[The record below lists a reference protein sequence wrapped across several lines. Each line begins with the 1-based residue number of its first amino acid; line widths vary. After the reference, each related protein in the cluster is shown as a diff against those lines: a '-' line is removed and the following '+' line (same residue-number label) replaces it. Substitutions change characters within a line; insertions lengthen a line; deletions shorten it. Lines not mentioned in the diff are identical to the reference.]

1 VPTNTPSTP
10 PENGPG
16 GKPPQAA
23 DPVEPARAAG
33 HTEPAQPAAQAG
45 PAGTVDRPGPAAA
58 PGPAPQPGNQPTTAT
73 PATGGRTDSAAPAM
87 PQVQATR
94 VAAPDHRSQAAAAQ
108 LAGQSGGS
116 GGRTALATAPGGR
129 PHPGL
134 GGQQTPA
141 GGGPQQVPP
150 GARPAT
156 MQVAP
161 LHGPWADTSVFG
173 NRWPGP
179 IRPASR
185 ATVVALLVAAVV
197 AALSIPLDRDGVGWL
212 VTAIAGVAALIVA
225 RVVPDQAQSTATA
238 AAPMAAAPTAPA
250 PLVRWSPPAPAK
262 ARFFWTG
269 ATIALL
275 GVGTFRAAG
284 WLFFLCLC
292 TAVVTGALALAGGRS
307 LRAMIIAVL
316 MTPVAGFRSLPWI
329 KRGITAARRG
339 GGGGRGLRI
348 FATIAVSVALLVVFG
363 SLFASADAAFA
374 DLVGKAV
381 PDINGGTVARW
392 IFVFL
397 VAAFALG
404 SAAYLRAAPPDLRGL
419 ERPGKRRVARLEWAV
434 PLLLLVLLFALFVA
448 VQLTVLF
455 GGSKHVLD
463 TDGLTY
469 AEYARGGFWQLL
481 IVTGLTLV
489 VLAGAARWAPRETKT
504 DRVLIRGI
512 LGSLAVLTLVVVA
525 SATHRMD
532 LYADTYGLTRLRLLV
547 VICELW
553 LGLVF
558 LLILIAGIRLTGL
571 WLPRAVVAAAVLAL
585 IGLSVANPDRLI
597 ADHNVTRFEQTGR
610 IDTMYLS
617 DLSADAVPALDR
629 LTGKNRDCVLAPL
642 ATDLEENPDDWRGW
656 NLGRYQ
662 ARDLLVH
669 DPPHDNAD
677 CPGYDVY

>member
-1 VPTNTPSTP
+1 MPTDTPSTP

-16 GKPPQAA
+16 GEPPPAA
-23 DPVEPARAAG
+23 EPAHPTGHAAA
-33 HTEPAQPAAQAG
+33 AQPAAQAESARTVERPD
-45 PAGTVDRPGPAAA
+45 PAGAEAQS
-58 PGPAPQPGNQPTTAT
+58 QPGSQPTAPTA
-73 PATGGRTDSAAPAM
+73 AT
-87 PQVQATR
+87 
-94 VAAPDHRSQAAAAQ
+94 PDHRLPDPAAQ
-108 LAGQSGGS
+108 LGGQAGGS
-116 GGRTALATAPGGR
+116 GSRTALATAPGSR
-129 PHPGL
+129 PHPGP
-134 GGQQTPA
+134 GGRQTRP
-141 GGGPQQVPP
+141 GGGPPQALP
-150 GARPAT
+150 GAREAAT
-156 MQVAP
+156 HAP
-161 LHGPWADTSVFG
+161 LNGPWADTSVFG
-173 NRWPGP
+173 SRWPGP

-185 ATVVALLVAAVV
+185 ATVIALLVAAVV
-197 AALSIPLDRDGVGWL
+197 AALSIPLDRGGIGWL
-212 VTAIAGVAALIVA
+212 VTAIAGVGALIVA
-225 RVVPDQAQSTATA
+225 RVVPDQALSATPPATTTQPMATPAATA
-238 AAPMAAAPTAPA
+238 NPSTTTAPTMTAALTAPA

-262 ARFFWTG
+262 SRFFWTG
-269 ATIALL
+269 ATIVLL

-292 TAVVTGALALAGGRS
+292 TAVVTGALAVAGGRS

-316 MTPVAGFRSLPWI
+316 MTPAAGFRSLPWI
-329 KRGITAARRG
+329 KRGVTAARRNRG
-339 GGGGRGLRI
+339 GKGLRI
-348 FATIAVSVALLVVFG
+348 SATIAVSVALLFVFG
-363 SLFASADAAFA
+363 SLFASADPAFA

-381 PDINGGTVARW
+381 PDIDAGTVARW

-404 SAAYLRAAPPDLRGL
+404 SAAYLRAAPPDLSGL

-434 PLLLLVLLFALFVA
+434 PLMLLVLLFALFVA
-448 VQLTVLF
+448 VQLAVLF

-532 LYADTYGLTRLRLLV
+532 VYADTYGLTRLRLLV

-610 IDTMYLS
+610 IDTAYLS

-629 LTGKNRDCVLAPL
+629 LTGKNRDCALAPL
-642 ATDLEENPDDWRGW
+642 ATELEENGDDWRGW

-669 DPPHDNAD
+669 DPAHDNAE
-677 CPGYDVY
+677 CPGYYGYR

>member
-1 VPTNTPSTP
+1 VPTNAPSTP

-16 GKPPQAA
+16 GEPP
-23 DPVEPARAAG
+23 RATG
-33 HTEPAQPAAQAG
+33 QPSAS
-45 PAGTVDRPGPAAA
+45 PAGADAQ
-58 PGPAPQPGNQPTTAT
+58 PQPGGQPTTAI
-73 PATGGRTDSAAPAM
+73 PAA
-87 PQVQATR
+87 
-94 VAAPDHRSQAAAAQ
+94 
-108 LAGQSGGS
+108 GS
-116 GGRTALATAPGGR
+116 GSRTALATPPGGQ
-129 PHPGL
+129 PHPGP
-134 GGQQTPA
+134 GSQQTRP
-141 GGGPQQVPP
+141 GGGLPQAPP

-156 MQVAP
+156 MPVAP

-173 NRWPGP
+173 SRWPGP

-185 ATVVALLVAAVV
+185 ATVIALLVAAVV
-197 AALSIPLDRDGVGWL
+197 AALSIPLDRGGVGWL

-225 RVVPDQAQSTATA
+225 RVVPDQALSTATP
-238 AAPMAAAPTAPA
+238 AAPMTAPA
-250 PLVRWSPPAPAK
+250 PLVRWSPPTPAK

-269 ATIALL
+269 ATIVLL

-292 TAVVTGALALAGGRS
+292 TAVVTGALAVAGGRS

-316 MTPVAGFRSLPWI
+316 MTPAAGFRSLPWI
-329 KRGITAARRG
+329 KRGITAARQDGKG
-339 GGGGRGLRI
+339 GKGLRVA
-348 FATIAVSVALLVVFG
+348 ATIAVSVALLVVFG

-404 SAAYLRAAPPDLRGL
+404 SAAYLRAAPPDLSGL
-419 ERPGKRRVARLEWAV
+419 ERPGTRRVARLEWAV
-434 PLLLLVLLFALFVA
+434 PLMLLVLLFALFVA

-504 DRVLIRGI
+504 DRVLIRAI

-558 LLILIAGIRLTGL
+558 LLILIAGIRLTGP
-571 WLPRAVVAAAVLAL
+571 WLPRAVVATAVLAL

-610 IDTMYLS
+610 IDTAYLS

-629 LTGKNRDCVLAPL
+629 LTGKNRDCALTPL

-662 ARDLLVH
+662 AHDLLVH
-669 DPPHDNAD
+669 DPPHDVAD
-677 CPGYDVY
+677 CPGYYDLY

>member
-1 VPTNTPSTP
+1 MGRPVRVREPL
-10 PENGPG
+10 
-16 GKPPQAA
+16 ARA
-23 DPVEPARAAG
+23 DPAGVAGDHHRAAG
-33 HTEPAQPAAQAG
+33 RRRGGRAQRSARPGRPRLARHRARGSRGADRGPGRAG
-45 PAGTVDRPGPAAA
+45 PGAVDNDTVNDNPAHD
-58 PGPAPQPGNQPTTAT
+58 G
-73 PATGGRTDSAAPAM
+73 TGGDGESVNDDPTHDGASGDGESVNDNGTDADGCADGAGAACSVESA
-87 PQVQATR
+87 
-94 VAAPDHRSQAAAAQ
+94 
-108 LAGQSGGS
+108 G
-116 GGRTALATAPGGR
+116 
-129 PHPGL
+129 
-134 GGQQTPA
+134 
-141 GGGPQQVPP
+141 
-150 GARPAT
+150 
-156 MQVAP
+156 
-161 LHGPWADTSVFG
+161 
-173 NRWPGP
+173 
-179 IRPASR
+179 
-185 ATVVALLVAAVV
+185 
-197 AALSIPLDRDGVGWL
+197 
-212 VTAIAGVAALIVA
+212 
-225 RVVPDQAQSTATA
+225 
-238 AAPMAAAPTAPA
+238 
-250 PLVRWSPPAPAK
+250 PAK

-269 ATIALL
+269 ATIVLL

-292 TAVVTGALALAGGRS
+292 TAVVTGALAVAGGRS

-316 MTPVAGFRSLPWI
+316 MTPAAGFRSLPWI

-339 GGGGRGLRI
+339 GGGGGKGMRI
-348 FATIAVSVALLVVFG
+348 SATVAVSVALLFVFG

-381 PDINGGTVARW
+381 PDIDGGTVARW
-392 IFVFL
+392 IFVFV

-404 SAAYLRAAPPDLRGL
+404 SSAYLRAAPPDLSGL

-434 PLLLLVLLFALFVA
+434 PLMLLVLLFALFVA

-504 DRVLIRGI
+504 DRMLIRGI

-558 LLILIAGIRLTGL
+558 LLILVAGIRLTGL

-610 IDTMYLS
+610 IDTAYLS

-629 LTGKNRDCVLAPL
+629 LTGKDRDCALAPL
-642 ATDLEENPDDWRGW
+642 ATDLEENQDDWRGW

-669 DPPHDNAD
+669 DPPHDNAN
-677 CPGYDVY
+677 CPGYYDLY